1 MPVKNKILIIDDNA
15 DLRENYRTILES
27 HGFKVIEAENGVE
40 GLQKVKQDTPDLIIL
55 DVMMNDLTEG
65 FHVAQTLRSKS
76 TDSEYNE
83 YKNIPIMILSSIHK
97 KYDFHF
103 DRDVGTEWLP
113 VDIFLNKP
121 LEPDVLIKKINE
133 ILNPEY

>member
-1 MPVKNKILIIDDNA
+1 MPVKNKILVIEDNA
-15 DLRENYRTILES
+15 DLRENYRTILET
-27 HGFKVIEAENGVE
+27 HGFEVIDAENGTE
-40 GLQKVKQDTPDLIIL
+40 GLLKVKQDKPDLIIL

-65 FHVAQTLRSKS
+65 FHVAQELRSKS
-76 TDSEYNE
+76 TDSEYKE
-83 YKNIPIMILSSIHK
+83 YKNVPIMILSSIHK

-113 VDIFLNKP
+113 VDVFLDKP

-133 ILNPEY
+133 MLNLK